1 MDILLAY
8 FMIMEV
14 GEDLQNIVTDMGRM
28 FKWPTPE
35 VVRKN
40 LEDEYAF
47 KRDILF
53 KKMKLIARERKSQSP
68 KS

>member
-1 MDILLAY
+1 MDILLTHL
-8 FMIMEV
+8 IIIEIE
-14 GEDLQNIVTDMGRM
+14 EDLQNIVTDI
-28 FKWPTPE
+28 KKISEWLTSE

-40 LEDEYAF
+40 LEDEYAS

>member
-14 GEDLQNIVTDMGRM
+14 GEDLQNIVIDVGRM
-28 FKWPTPE
+28 SEWLTPK

-47 KRDILF
+47 KRNILPE
-53 KKMKLIARERKSQSP
+53 KVS
-68 KS
+68 